1 MTPYAFKLV
10 RKDVKDAW
18 RRRDRKFYAQK
29 LDEMRENH
37 GEQFIND
44 TIDGI
49 KSHEKKRKRDGTLV
63 WKNFDD
69 EEILTRE
76 QALDALAAQAQELEM
91 GYENG
96 KDDNQMEVE

>member
-1 MTPYAFKLV
+1 MTPYTFKLV
-10 RKDVKDAW
+10 RKDVKDSW

-29 LDEMRENH
+29 LDEMRETH

-44 TIDGI
+44 TVDGI
-49 KSHEKKRKRDGTLV
+49 RSHEKKRKRDGSLV
-63 WKNFDD
+63 WENFDD

-76 QALDALAAQAQELEM
+76 QALDALAAQGQELEM

-96 KDDNQMEVE
+96 KDDNQMEVG